1 MIKLIVG
8 TKGSGKTKAMVDMIN
23 NATQTTTGNVV
34 VIEKCMNLTYHI
46 DYKARLID
54 MDEYKIS
61 GYDMLYGFISGV
73 LAGNYDITELYVDGI
88 LKVGG
93 RDYEAL
99 GKTLAA
105 VDALAGENVK
115 VIVTVSADEAELPDS
130 VKKYLSKRPIW
141 EAESVFDAGAGKF
154 LAPVFDLCLTNADG
168 LIILDR
174 RP

>member
-73 LAGNYDITELYVDGI
+73 LAGNYDISVIYVDAF
-88 LKVGG
+88 LKLVKA
-93 RDYEAL
+93 DAADLVDFFAKLE
-99 GKTLAA
+99 TLVANAGCDMIISFSEDAA
-105 VDALAGENVK
+105 NVPES
-115 VIVTVSADEAELPDS
+115 IR
-130 VKKYLSKRPIW
+130 KYQI
-141 EAESVFDAGAGKF
+141 
-154 LAPVFDLCLTNADG
+154 
-168 LIILDR
+168 
-174 RP
+174 